1 MSTPDL
7 GTILSMIEKRI
18 RQTSPDF
25 STAKHSTRT
34 GDKHICDAPEDIG
47 RAMAF
52 KESLR
57 GENKRLSSDSAAH
70 VNNLLC
76 MTIVDSLIRLQV
88 NLCAPAGVNPNFVR
102 VCVEGKIKVPRE
114 LVPELA
120 I

>member
-7 GTILSMIEKRI
+7 GTILSMLEKRI

-25 STAKHSTRT
+25 STAKHYTRT
-34 GDKHICDAPEDIG
+34 GDKHVCDAPEVIG
-47 RAMAF
+47 RAMAL
-52 KESLR
+52 KQSLR
-57 GENKRLSSDSAAH
+57 EENKRFPPDSAAH

-76 MTIVDSLIRLQV
+76 MTIVDALIRLQV

-102 VCVEGKIKVPRE
+102 VCSEGKIKIPRE
-114 LVPELA
+114 LVPELV